1 MDFANKGMTGGYASS
16 EGGSGGYGGS
26 EGGGG
31 FGGIG

>member
-26 EGGGG
+26 GC